1 MKQVFYNSQTSIFSQ
16 LLLYIK
22 TYSFVCILPLLY
34 VLSDDNNECEK
45 YDFTTTAELSG
56 SDEEEAKKKFIPTTK
71 LVCSALLLILS
82 RHSLVFGCGKPVL
95 SMIGYQIF

>member
-1 MKQVFYNSQTSIFSQ
+1 MNEVFYNSQTCIFTQ

-34 VLSDDNNECEK
+34 VLSDDKNECEK

-56 SDEEEAKKKFIPTTK
+56 SEEELPTKRRQKKKKYPD
-71 LVCSALLLILS
+71 
-82 RHSLVFGCGKPVL
+82 
-95 SMIGYQIF
+95 YQMGM